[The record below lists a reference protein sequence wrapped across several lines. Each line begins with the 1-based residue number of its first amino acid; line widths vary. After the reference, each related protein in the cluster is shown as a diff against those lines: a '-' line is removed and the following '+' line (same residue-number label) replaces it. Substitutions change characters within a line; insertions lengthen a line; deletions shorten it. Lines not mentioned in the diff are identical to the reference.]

1 MNEDVIKLNDILL
14 NNFYLS
20 TKKILTDVCNN
31 LTFLYNTQNRL
42 YNYSNDYS
50 NIIYKGSNLVN
61 NIFFNAFNFNIDL
74 CGNQNVTLDY
84 SFNLIYNDLGFVI
97 TRKNNVANITQV
109 QNTTKLY
116 TIFNLLDISVQTLSD
131 LCLNKLGNY
140 FYKYFI
146 KSNNNDLSFTL
157 TRNITIRDIESPIID
172 LSGRNM
178 IFEVYQLPS
187 WFSIENNYG
196 ATISDNYTS
205 IQDLSLVITS
215 QPLFDI
221 SKVNTYTFT
230 YRLTDTNGNLAIAT
244 RTVNVIDTTSPIIDL
259 SGRNMIF
266 EVYQLP
272 SWFSI
277 ENNYGATI
285 SDNYSL
291 TQDLSLVVTSQ
302 PLFDISNVGT
312 YTFTY
317 TLTDKNG
324 NLAIATRTVNVIDTT
339 SPIIDLSSRNM
350 IFEVYKLPSW
360 FSIEN
365 NYGATISDNYTLTQ
379 DLSLVVTSQPLFDIS
394 KVNTYTFTYR
404 LTDTNGNVAIATRIV
419 KVIDSTSPTFELIGS
434 NPLYWN
440 ANVPYKDPGID
451 PYDNYDLSL
460 TLIVQTDL
468 SVNSVNVIGQYYY
481 KYFIIDDYDNSV
493 NITRRVYII
502 DYSVIQ
508 NIPVI
513 NISAEASNN
522 ITNIIDNVMNTEYFE
537 NNTLALSNNFAINL
551 QNDNYNYVIPL
562 DKLKAMYSKN
572 NNMFIFIY
580 GFKNEIISIINSSEL
595 TNYKFPYISSK
606 SLKESFT
613 KSVNLILDNSNNYK
627 LIVLDGKYNP
637 YLSVFDPSLTILG
650 ANPYDLQINTT
661 FIDPGAVAF
670 DYCGNN
676 ITNLINTQTNLDI
689 TKNGK
694 YEVLYI
700 ANDVSGHQ
708 TIKNRIVNVYD
719 SIAPFITLIGNS
731 VITHLVKTPYID
743 LGVTVTDNGDSNP
756 ILEVINPVNI
766 NVVGTYTVTY
776 NARDNCGNIAIP
788 VLRTVNVIDNISPVI
803 TLNGSSVYNLL
814 IDSINNYD
822 LSYDIN
828 VVGGVNVTDNYDTAI
843 DLSYITNIDLYSKGL
858 YNFKIIATDDANNS
872 SNVTRQINVI
882 NKIKI
887 NTHINDLSNALNYG
901 FNSAIRLDNSID
913 ISNTNILNNQNSVL
927 ANQIALYLEYDSS
940 NKNYKLFLKSGSNS
954 INDSSNIIQILF
966 NINKITINN
975 NIINENY
982 LSVNAF
988 TFTMN
993 NSLTNNYKLQNTINP
1008 ELNYIHIISKNSSLD
1023 NNYDKITTSTVALLL
1038 GTVSII

>member
-1 MNEDVIKLNDILL
+1 MNEDVIKLNNILL

-20 TKKILTDVCNN
+20 TKNILTDVCNN

-74 CGNQNVTLDY
+74 IGNQNVTLDY
-84 SFNLIYNDLGFVI
+84 SFNLTYNDLGFNI
-97 TRKNNVANITQV
+97 TRKNNVANITQL

-116 TIFNLLDISVQTLSD
+116 KIFNLLDISVQTLSD

-140 FYKYFI
+140 YYKYNI

-157 TRNITIRDIESPIID
+157 TRNITIRDIESPRID
-172 LSGRNM
+172 LSGRNL
-178 IFEVYQLPS
+178 IFEVYKLPS
-187 WFSIENNYG
+187 WFNIQNNFG

-205 IQDLSLVITS
+205 TQDLSFVITS

-230 YRLTDTNGNLAIAT
+230 YRLD
-244 RTVNVIDTTSPIIDL
+244 
-259 SGRNMIF
+259 
-266 EVYQLP
+266 
-272 SWFSI
+272 
-277 ENNYGATI
+277 
-285 SDNYSL
+285 
-291 TQDLSLVVTSQ
+291 
-302 PLFDISNVGT
+302 
-312 YTFTY
+312 
-317 TLTDKNG
+317 DKNG
-324 NLAIATRTVNVIDTT
+324 N
-339 SPIIDLSSRNM
+339 
-350 IFEVYKLPSW
+350 
-360 FSIEN
+360 
-365 NYGATISDNYTLTQ
+365 
-379 DLSLVVTSQPLFDIS
+379 VT
-394 KVNTYTFTYR
+394 
-404 LTDTNGNVAIATRIV
+404 IATRIV
-419 KVIDSTSPTFELIGS
+419 KVIDSTNPTFELIGS

-440 ANVPYKDPGID
+440 ANILYKDPGID
-451 PYDNYDLSL
+451 PFDNYDLSL
-460 TLIVQTDL
+460 TVIVETDL
-468 SVNSVNVIGQYYY
+468 SVNSVNVIGLYYY

-513 NISAEASNN
+513 NISSEASNN
-522 ITNIIDNVMNTEYFE
+522 IANIIDNVINTEYFK
-537 NNTLALSNNFAINL
+537 NDTLALSNNFAINL
-551 QNDNYNYVIPL
+551 QNENSNYVIPL

-627 LIVLDGKYNP
+627 LIVLDGNYNP

-650 ANPYDLQINTT
+650 ANPYNLQINTT
-661 FIDPGAVAF
+661 FIDPGALAI
-670 DYCGNN
+670 DYSGNN
-676 ITNLINTQTNLDI
+676 ITHLINKQTNLDI
-689 TKNGK
+689 TKNGI

-700 ANDVSGHQ
+700 ANDLSGHQ
-708 TIKNRIVNVYD
+708 IIKNRIVNVYD
-719 SIAPFITLIGNS
+719 SLAPFLTLIGNS
-731 VITHLVKTPYID
+731 IITHVVKTPYID

-756 ILEVINPVNI
+756 ILEVINNVNTNI
-766 NVVGTYTVTY
+766 VGTYTITY
-776 NARDNCGNIAIP
+776 NARDNCGNSAIP
-788 VLRTVNVIDNISPVI
+788 VIRTVNVIDNIRPVL
-803 TLNGSSVYNLL
+803 TLNGQSTINVNVFSQYNDAGVSVTDNYFALTDISLVTYNPVNTNIVGTYTITYNARDPCGNNAIPVIRTVNVIDISGPVLTLNGPSVYNLL

-828 VVGGVNVTDNYDTAI
+828 VVGGVDVSDNYDLAI
-843 DLSYITNIDLYSKGL
+843 DLSYNTNIDLYSKGL

-872 SNVTRQINVI
+872 SNVTRQINII

-887 NTHINDLSNALNYG
+887 NTDINDLSNALNYG
-901 FNSAIRLDNSID
+901 FNSAIRLDNIID
-913 ISNTNILNNQNSVL
+913 ISNSNILNNTNSVL
-927 ANQIALYLEYDSS
+927 TNQIALYLEYDSS
-940 NKNYKLFLKSGSNS
+940 NKNYKLFLKSGSNT
-954 INDSSNIIQILF
+954 INDASNIIQMLF

-982 LSVNAF
+982 LNVNAF

-993 NSLTNNYKLQNTINP
+993 NSLTNNYKLQNTTNP
-1008 ELNYIHIISKNSSLD
+1008 ELNYIHIISKNASLD

-1038 GTVSII
+1038 GTINII